1 MKEKAIKEIRIDNK
15 ILRIFLDENPENP
28 RKWNDLSKMLFFG
41 QHKHLGD
48 NHNIFHIDNFNNR
61 EDFILKV
68 EQQIR
73 KQIKDIAIIK
83 PVHMYCHS
91 GSSISTSS
99 DYPYNCPWDSGTIG
113 FVLITKDDIRKEYNV
128 KRVTKKELN
137 KAELVL
143 EYEVETLNK
152 FIKGEVYGFD
162 LLEVFE
168 CENGFEHETSLDCFY
183 GFYGNDFSTNGIA
196 DFLDDERLLE
206 ALRSA

>member
-28 RKWNDLSKMLFFG
+28 RKWDDLSKMLFFG
-41 QHKHLGD
+41 QLKHLGD
-48 NHNIFHIDNFNNR
+48 NHTIFLIDNFNNR

-83 PVHMYCHS
+83 PVHMYSHS
-91 GSSISTSS
+91 GSSISTST

-113 FVLITKDDIRKEYNV
+113 FVLITKEDIRKEYNV

-143 EYEVETLNK
+143 EYEVEILNK

-162 LLEVFE
+162 LLEVSE
-168 CENGFEHETSLDCFY
+168 CCKGLEHETSLDCSY
-183 GFYGNDFSTNGIA
+183 GFYGNDFMTNGIA
-196 DFLDDERLLE
+196 DFLDDESFSE